1 MFVFYFEGITGGN
14 NILLLQRRGKN
25 RSRISAHQNFPVVG
39 CCDTIVSSH
48 RKCFMLLD
56 WCVWDCS
63 HVSAVHTAVNKTTVT
78 DTTADVQPF
87 VWKTKLTTG
96 KKHVLTKAISQ
107 NIILNINIEFH
118 KWCIVVVVYFFPAW
132 WLFRPLRPRSFSTQ
146 RDSLHTSV
154 MFVSQI
160 WNWLCPEIDF
170 FQHLQSSLINKFV

>member
-132 WLFRPLRPRSFSTQ
+132 WLFRPLRPPPQ
-146 RDSLHTSV
+146 RLNTTRQPSYLGHVCKPNMKLALS
-154 MFVSQI
+154 
-160 WNWLCPEIDF
+160 WNRFLPAPPK
-170 FQHLQSSLINKFV
+170 LTN